1 MSFFDTFLAV
11 FSALVITKIVDKI
24 YVRYFDTYVEKS
36 FESID
41 GVVKKRS
48 ERGGGDVF

>member
-11 FSALVITKIVDKI
+11 FFALVLTKIADKI
-24 YVRYFDTYVEKS
+24 YVRYVDTHVEKS
-36 FESID
+36 LESID

-48 ERGGGDVF
+48 ERGGDDVF